1 MTIANLKP
9 SVTLSGPATANE
21 GDTKTY
27 DYTVTDPGT
36 DTYTKSISCG
46 AEGDFVAGSDD
57 GSSFQC
63 SFPDGPASST
73 VSFSATD
80 SDGATD
86 TDNQHVDVTVANVA
100 PTVTLSGADSANEGT
115 TQTYN
120 YSATDPGDDS
130 PLVWT
135 LDCGAEGTRSNTTAT
150 SFDCS
155 FPDGPESSTVSAS
168 AYDGSDTAATRSR

>member
-1 MTIANLKP
+1 M
-9 SVTLSGPATANE
+9 TLSGPATADE

-86 TDNQHVDVTVANVA
+86 TDNQNVTVTVANVA
-100 PTVTLSGADSANEGT
+100 PTVTLSGADSAERGHHPDL
-115 TQTYN
+115 QLLG
-120 YSATDPGDDS
+120 DRPGRRL
-130 PLVWT
+130 PAC
-135 LDCGAEGTRSNTTAT
+135 LDA
-150 SFDCS
+150 
-155 FPDGPESSTVSAS
+155 
-168 AYDGSDTAATRSR
+168 

>member
-1 MTIANLKP
+1 MQLP
-9 SVTLSGPATANE
+9 RRSRELDRELQRDRLRRRHRHRQPAR
-21 GDTKTY
+21 
-27 DYTVTDPGT
+27 
-36 DTYTKSISCG
+36 
-46 AEGDFVAGSDD
+46 
-57 GSSFQC
+57 
-63 SFPDGPASST
+63 
-73 VSFSATD
+73 
-80 SDGATD
+80 
-86 TDNQHVDVTVANVA
+86 HVTVANVA
-100 PTVTLSGADSANEGT
+100 PTVTLSGADSADEGT

-168 AYDGSDTAATRSR
+168 AFDGSDTAATRSR

>member
-1 MTIANLKP
+1 MVP
-9 SVTLSGPATANE
+9 RRPNE

-73 VSFSATD
+73 VSFTATD

-86 TDNQHVDVTVANVA
+86 TDNQHVM
-100 PTVTLSGADSANEGT
+100 
-115 TQTYN
+115 
-120 YSATDPGDDS
+120 
-130 PLVWT
+130 
-135 LDCGAEGTRSNTTAT
+135 
-150 SFDCS
+150 
-155 FPDGPESSTVSAS
+155 
-168 AYDGSDTAATRSR
+168 